1 MSEPSRGARPG
12 AINAVIDFDGGVPDG
27 GKPVG
32 IDVATREFLRA
43 FFRFSG
49 QPTFPTLV
57 PDSLSL
63 TAFRDLAA
71 EEHIPVERCRS
82 IAGLDDPALAEA
94 GLLVRYDPAIGQ
106 YAWRRR
112 RHGQRRYSLTGLV
125 HNAATTGARE
135 AIGALASAPLQS
147 WDALI
152 CPSNAIK
159 GAVETVLEGWRYYLA
174 DRLGVDRAQASRPSL
189 QLPVIPLGVDTT
201 RFDKIT
207 TPEKRG
213 NQRRALSLG
222 SDATAILYV
231 GRLNYLAKANPLPML
246 IAVEDVA
253 RRRNP
258 APVHLLFNGY
268 FNDDENERAF
278 TEAIAAICKFAQVR
292 IVRHGDPDFPDG
304 VWAAAD
310 VFCSPVDNIQ
320 ESFGLSPIEAM
331 AAGLPAVI
339 SDWDG
344 YRDTVRNQVDGF
356 LIPTLAPP
364 PGSGVQLAYDH
375 FAGRAHYGDYLS
387 AASQSSVV
395 DTEAL
400 SRALFTLAANP
411 DLRREMG
418 ASARRR
424 ARETFE
430 WSRIMRDYMT
440 LWNELAERRAKDV
453 EIGAMGHGTSFH
465 PSHPDPFAM
474 FAGFPTAQIE
484 LAGRLELAG
493 LGWDEAMRRI
503 RLKIAY
509 IYPHTLIALEDLP
522 LLIGQLESVT
532 SASIVDLAGMLK
544 MDDTAKLVRTAGWLV
559 KLGICRYRAPE

>member
-1 MSEPSRGARPG
+1 MAETLPG
-12 AINAVIDFDGGVPDG
+12 AKPGSIDAVIDFDGGVPDS
-27 GKPVG
+27 GKPLG

-43 FFRFSG
+43 FFRFAG
-49 QPTFPTLV
+49 QANFPALTPDGASLATFRAL
-57 PDSLSL
+57 
-63 TAFRDLAA
+63 AAQENLAA
-71 EEHIPVERCRS
+71 ERCTS
-82 IAGLDDPALAEA
+82 VAGLDDPALAA
-94 GLLVRYDPAIGQ
+94 TGLLVRYDPAIANH
-106 YAWRRR
+106 AWRRR

-152 CPSNAIK
+152 CPSHAIK
-159 GAVETVLEGWRYYLA
+159 GAVETVLDGWREYLA
-174 DRLGVDRAQASRPSL
+174 DRLGVERAAAARTSL

-201 RFDKIT
+201 RFDKIA
-207 TPEKRG
+207 TPEKRSL
-213 NQRRALSLG
+213 QRAALGLG
-222 SDATAILYV
+222 DDATAVLYV
-231 GRLNYLAKANPLPML
+231 GRLNYLAKANPLPL
-246 IAVEDVA
+246 LLAIEDVA

-268 FNDDENERAF
+268 FNDDENEQAF
-278 TEAIAAICKFAQVR
+278 NEAITAVCKFASVR
-292 IVRHGDPDFPDG
+292 IVRHGDPEFPDG
-304 VWAAAD
+304 LWAAAD

-320 ESFGLSPIEAM
+320 ESFGLSPVEAM
-331 AAGLPAVI
+331 AAGLPSVI

-387 AASQSSVV
+387 ATAQSSVV

-400 SRALFTLAANP
+400 ARALFTLSANA

-418 ASARRR
+418 ASAKRR
-424 ARETFE
+424 ARDTFE
-430 WSRIMRDYMT
+430 WSRIIRDYGA
-440 LWNELAERRAKDV
+440 LWAELAERRAKDA
-453 EIGAMGHGTSFH
+453 EIGAMDGTAFH

-474 FAGFPTAQIE
+474 FADFATAQIDMS
-484 LAGRLELAG
+484 GRLELAG
-493 LGWDEAMRRI
+493 LGWEETMRRI
-503 RLKIAY
+503 RLKIGY
-509 IYPHTLIALEDLP
+509 IYPHTLVALEDLP
-522 LLIGQLESVT
+522 LLIGQLESVKT
-532 SASIVDLAGMLK
+532 ATLVDLAAMLH
-544 MDDTAKLVRTAGWLV
+544 MTDTAKLARTAGWLV

>member
-1 MSEPSRGARPG
+1 LPETQNGPKPG
-12 AINAVIDFDGGVPDG
+12 SINAVIDFDGGVPDG
-27 GKPVG
+27 AKPVG

-43 FFRFSG
+43 FFRFAS
-49 QPTFPTLV
+49 QPTFPTLT
-57 PDSLSL
+57 PDSLSHA
-63 TAFRDLAA
+63 TFRALAA
-71 EEHIPVERCRS
+71 EENLAAERCHS
-82 IAGLDDPALAEA
+82 IAGLDDPALADA
-94 GLLVRYDPAIGQ
+94 GLLVRYDPAIAQ
-106 YAWRRR
+106 HAWRRR

-125 HNAATTGARE
+125 HASASSQARE

-159 GAVETVLEGWRYYLA
+159 GAVETILEGWREYLA
-174 DRLGVDRAQASRPSL
+174 DRLGVERARASRLSL

-207 TPEKRG
+207 TPDKRSL
-213 NQRRALSLG
+213 QRTALGLSD
-222 SDATAILYV
+222 DATAILYV
-231 GRLNYLAKANPLPML
+231 GRLNYLAKANPLPL
-246 IAVEDVA
+246 LLAVEDVA

-258 APVHLLFNGY
+258 VPVHLLFNGY
-268 FNDDENERAF
+268 FNDDDNEHAF

-304 VWAAAD
+304 LWAAAD

-331 AAGLPAVI
+331 AAGVPAVI

-344 YRDTVRNQVDGF
+344 YRDTVRNQIDGF

-364 PGSGVQLAYDH
+364 SGSGVQLAYDH
-375 FAGRAHYGDYLS
+375 FAGRAHYGDYLG

-400 SRALFTLAANP
+400 SRALFTLSANP

-424 ARETFE
+424 AKETFE
-430 WSRIMRDYMT
+430 WSRIVRDYIS
-440 LWNELAERRAKDV
+440 LWTDLAERRAKDA
-453 EIGAMGHGTSFH
+453 EIGAMGNSAAFH

-474 FAGFPTAQIE
+474 FAGFATARIE

-503 RLKIAY
+503 RLKIGY

-522 LLIGQLESVT
+522 LLIGQLESVGAAT
-532 SASIVDLAGMLK
+532 IEDLAGMLK
-544 MDDTAKLVRTAGWLV
+544 MADTAKLARTAGWLV

>member
-1 MSEPSRGARPG
+1 LGIANPG
-12 AINAVIDFDGGVPDG
+12 SITAVIDFDGGVPDS

-32 IDVATREFLRA
+32 IDVATHEFLRA
-43 FFRFSG
+43 FFRFAG
-49 QPTFPTLV
+49 QAQFPALT
-57 PDSLSL
+57 PDSASL
-63 TAFRDLAA
+63 ATFRTLAV
-71 EEHIPVERCRS
+71 EENLADERCTS

-94 GLLVRYDPAIGQ
+94 GLLVRYDPAIAP

-112 RHGQRRYSLTGLV
+112 RHGQRRFSLTGLV
-125 HNAATTGARE
+125 HNAATTATRE

-159 GAVETVLEGWRYYLA
+159 GAVESVLEGWRYYLA
-174 DRLGVDRAQASRPSL
+174 DRLGVDAKQTARLPL

-207 TPEKRG
+207 TPEKRAR
-213 NQRRALSLG
+213 QRAALGLG
-222 SDATAILYV
+222 DDATAILYV
-231 GRLNYLAKANPLPML
+231 GRLNYLAKANPLPIL
-246 IAVEDVA
+246 LAVEDVA

-268 FNDDENERAF
+268 FNDDDNEHAF
-278 TEAIAAICKFAQVR
+278 AEAISAICKFAKAR
-292 IVRHGDPDFPDG
+292 IVRHADPEFPDG
-304 VWAAAD
+304 LWAAAD
-310 VFCSPVDNIQ
+310 IFCSPVDNIQ

-331 AAGLPAVI
+331 AAGLPSVI

-344 YRDTVRNQVDGF
+344 YRDSVRNQVDGF

-375 FAGRAHYGDYLS
+375 FVGRAHYGDYLS

-400 SRALFTLAANP
+400 GRALFTLAANP

-424 ARETFE
+424 ARERFE
-430 WSRIMRDYMT
+430 WSRIIRDYMA
-440 LWNELAERRAKDV
+440 LWSDLVERREHDA
-453 EIGAMGHGTSFH
+453 EIGATDGTAFH

-474 FAGFPTAQIE
+474 FSGFATARID
-484 LAGRLELAG
+484 LAGSLELAG
-493 LGWDEAMRRI
+493 LGWDETMRRI
-503 RLKIAY
+503 RLKIGY

-522 LLIGQLESVT
+522 LLIGQLESVQT
-532 SASIVDLAGMLK
+532 TTLIELGRMLQ
-544 MDDTAKLVRTAGWLV
+544 MTDTAKLARTAGWLV

>member
-1 MSEPSRGARPG
+1 MSGGQSDAKPG
-12 AINAVIDFDGGVPDG
+12 SITAVIDFDGGVPDS

-43 FFRFSG
+43 FFRFAG
-49 QPTFPTLV
+49 QPTFPALI
-57 PDSLSL
+57 PDAAAL
-63 TAFRDLAA
+63 AIFRALAGEENLAA
-71 EEHIPVERCRS
+71 ERCIS
-82 IAGLDDPALAEA
+82 VAGLDDPALAEV
-94 GLLVRYDPAIGQ
+94 GLLVRYDPAIAQ
-106 YAWRRR
+106 HAWRRR

-125 HNAATTGARE
+125 HNAASAGARE
-135 AIGALASAPLQS
+135 AIGALASAPMQH

-159 GAVETVLEGWRYYLA
+159 GAVETVLDGWREYLA
-174 DRLGVDRAQASRPSL
+174 DRLGVDRSQTARLSP

-201 RFDKIT
+201 RFDKIV
-207 TPEKRG
+207 TPDKRSR
-213 NQRRALSLG
+213 QRTALGLG
-222 SDATAILYV
+222 DDATAVLYV
-231 GRLNYLAKANPLPML
+231 GRLNYLAKANPLPL
-246 IAVEDVA
+246 LLAIEDVA

-268 FNDDENERAF
+268 FNDDDNERAF
-278 TEAIAAICKFAQVR
+278 SEAIAAICKFAQVR
-292 IVRHGDPDFPDG
+292 VVVHGDPEFPDG
-304 VWAAAD
+304 LWAAAD
-310 VFCSPVDNIQ
+310 VFCSPIDNIQ
-320 ESFGLSPIEAM
+320 ESFGLSPLEAM
-331 AAGLPAVI
+331 AAGLPSVI

-364 PGSGVQLAYDH
+364 PGSGAQLAYDH

-387 AASQSSVV
+387 ATSQSTVV

-400 SRALFTLAANP
+400 SRALFTLSANP

-418 ASARRR
+418 ASAKRR

-430 WSRIMRDYMT
+430 WSRIIRDYMG
-440 LWNELAERRAKDV
+440 LWSELAERRANDA
-453 EIGAMGHGTSFH
+453 EIGAMIGPAFH

-474 FAGFPTAQIE
+474 FAGFATARIDM
-484 LAGRLELAG
+484 AGRLELAG

-503 RLKIAY
+503 RLKIGY

-522 LLIGQLESVT
+522 LLIGQLESVKT
-532 SASIVDLAGMLK
+532 ATLADLARMLL
-544 MDDTAKLVRTAGWLV
+544 MDDTAKLARTAGWLV

>member
-1 MSEPSRGARPG
+1 V
-12 AINAVIDFDGGVPDG
+12 VIDFDGGVPDG

-43 FFRFSG
+43 FFRFAG
-49 QPTFPTLV
+49 QPTFPALT

-63 TAFRDLAA
+63 ATFRALAA
-71 EEHIPVERCRS
+71 EENLAAERCTS

-94 GLLVRYDPAIGQ
+94 GLLVRYDPALAHQ
-106 YAWRRR
+106 AWRRR

-125 HNAATTGARE
+125 HNAATAGARE
-135 AIGALASAPLQS
+135 AIGALATAPLQS

-159 GAVETVLEGWRYYLA
+159 GAVEAVLDGWRQYLA
-174 DRLGVDRAQASRPSL
+174 DRLGVDRSQPARLSL

-207 TPEKRG
+207 TAEKRSR
-213 NQRRALSLG
+213 QRAALGLG
-222 SDATAILYV
+222 DDATAILYV
-231 GRLNYLAKANPLPML
+231 GRLNYLAKANPLPL
-246 IAVEDVA
+246 LLAVEDVA

-258 APVHLLFNGY
+258 VPVHLLFNGY
-268 FNDDENERAF
+268 FNDDDNERAF
-278 TEAIAAICKFAQVR
+278 AEAVSTICKFAQVR

-304 VWAAAD
+304 LWAAGD
-310 VFCSPVDNIQ
+310 IFCSPVDNIQ
-320 ESFGLSPIEAM
+320 ESFGLSPLEAM
-331 AAGLPAVI
+331 AAGIPAVV

-375 FAGRAHYGDYLS
+375 FVGRAHYGDYLS

-424 ARETFE
+424 ARESFE
-430 WSRIMRDYMT
+430 WSRIIRDYIA
-440 LWNELAERRAKDV
+440 LWTDLAERRAKDV
-453 EIGAMGHGTSFH
+453 EVGALDSPAAFH
-465 PSHPDPFAM
+465 PSHPDPFVM
-474 FAGFPTAQIE
+474 FAGFATARIE
-484 LAGRLELAG
+484 LAGQLELAG
-493 LGWDEAMRRI
+493 LGWEEAMRRI
-503 RLKIAY
+503 RLKIGY
-509 IYPHTLIALEDLP
+509 IYPQTLIALEDLP
-522 LLIGQLESVT
+522 LLIGQLESVKT
-532 SASIVDLAGMLK
+532 ATLGELAEMLK
-544 MDDTAKLVRTAGWLV
+544 MSDTAMLARTAGWLV